1 MAQRKKATGSIM
13 SVFQRGDNG
22 KWYYRFKLNGKEF
35 YRACKGASNLKE
47 AKQYEAIV
55 KAELMRGNLGILE
68 NKTQARLNEGI
79 KIYLEYSENNKK
91 SYKSDLS
98 MIKHLKEFFNN
109 PELNSITPKDIEDF
123 KKYLIT
129 EYELKNSSVNRHLE
143 ALSKLFNLCISN
155 RLIEKNPLKEVKK
168 MKKDNYIVRVL
179 SKTEE
184 IALFKILPLWLK
196 YIVICALKTGMRK
209 SEILTLKWLNIDFKT
224 NCIELL
230 NTKSGKKRKIPLSNK
245 LREVFLEIKKTNTS
259 EYVFINPQTGDR
271 YIDIKKSFNTAVK
284 KADIKNF
291 RFHDLRHTFATRL
304 IEMGVDIVVV
314 KELLGHASISTTM
327 IYVHS
332 DVERKT
338 NAINLIDSY

>member
-1 MAQRKKATGSIM
+1 
-13 SVFQRGDNG
+13 
-22 KWYYRFKLNGKEF
+22 
-35 YRACKGASNLKE
+35 
-47 AKQYEAIV
+47 
-55 KAELMRGNLGILE
+55 
-68 NKTQARLNEGI
+68 
-79 KIYLEYSENNKK
+79 
-91 SYKSDLS
+91 
-98 MIKHLKEFFNN
+98 
-109 PELNSITPKDIEDF
+109 
-123 KKYLIT
+123 
-129 EYELKNSSVNRHLE
+129 
-143 ALSKLFNLCISN
+143 
-155 RLIEKNPLKEVKK
+155 
-168 MKKDNYIVRVL
+168 
-179 SKTEE
+179 
-184 IALFKILPLWLK
+184 
-196 YIVICALKTGMRK
+196 MRK